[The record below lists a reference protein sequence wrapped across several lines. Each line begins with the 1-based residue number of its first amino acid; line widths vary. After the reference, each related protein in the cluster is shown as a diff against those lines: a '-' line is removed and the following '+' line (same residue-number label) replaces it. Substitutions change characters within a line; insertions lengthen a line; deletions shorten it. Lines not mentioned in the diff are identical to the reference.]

1 MAEEL
6 CTGWFRIV
14 VGSLEVEE
22 CKSAIMMEGLKKRTR
37 KAFGIRK
44 KEKGDKDNDSTGSPD
59 RDGGSQKKANG
70 AAVNGFSG
78 EIDWDRYNTPT
89 VDDEGYSLRPDEEEG
104 PGSAGPKPPKEHF
117 FSSSES
123 EGEEDHRKKFKI
135 KIKPLPSES
144 ANCLAPSVDELKASI
159 GNIALSPSPLRSSPR
174 RSPGLM
180 NKDCSEEIQVARPR
194 RSAPIAAPTLA
205 APVLQA
211 PRSKKSP
218 AVPLPEKEPAPGPAP
233 VPEDATALF
242 GPPLETAFREQKT
255 EVGIS
260 EQVVCDVWGAPLPE
274 SESLSPDFSFTRT
287 FSTGTPPPL
296 LPKNV
301 PTSPPPTSSPSADAA
316 ELSVSTEGSERKTS
330 IPNLDNIFGPAEP
343 SAFGEESADKWVC
356 FSEELAASER
366 PPPPKDPAPPLSTS
380 PAPPE
385 DPPASPVPTS
395 PLPSEDPSPS
405 LPPLPTSPPPQE
417 EPFSSL
423 PTSETPTEEP
433 ALRLPTV
440 PPVPKDP
447 TPPPTPLPPKDH
459 TPHPTP
465 LPTIVPPLDP
475 PPSIAPVP
483 PIPSPPSVAPV
494 PPAVPSPP
502 KARTPVSPTSPPGHA
517 IVDEP
522 SRTIAPPLVFVEEE
536 RKNPEGA
543 APPVPPAP
551 SNEGLVETA
560 ASPKAVGQVSRAA
573 PPPPPP
579 PTYRAVVSS
588 PGPTTEGMG
597 SGASSPARPATPS
610 APSAVFSSPTPPPPP
625 PRPTSRPK
633 LPPGKPSKGDMSR
646 PFSPPGSH
654 SSSPPSIAPVALAR
668 AESTSSISSN
678 NSLSAAT
685 TPTVGKNLT
694 LSVSEDDAFVDK
706 LPTFGRPFDSLAEND
721 QPSLVWFDRGKFYLT
736 FEGCSRG
743 PSPLTMGAQDTL
755 PVAAAFTETVN
766 AFFKGANPNK
776 CVVKITGEMVLSF
789 PAGITR
795 HFANNPSPAV
805 LTFSITHYSWLEH
818 VLPNP
823 QLLCC
828 DTATTPN
835 PDCKTFWVN
844 MPNLMT
850 HLKKVAEQKPQ
861 ATYYNVDML
870 KYQVSAQGLTSTPL
884 NLAASWRC
892 EPTSTDLRIDYK
904 YNGGSMT
911 TPVALNNVQ
920 FLIPVDGG
928 VTKLLAVLPPAAWN
942 AEQQRI
948 LWKIPD
954 ISQKSENGGIGSLLA
969 RFQLSEG
976 PSKPSPLA
984 VQFTSEGSTL
994 SGCDIELAGPG
1005 YRFSLIKKRFAAG
1018 KYLADN

>member
-1 MAEEL
+1 ML
-6 CTGWFRIV
+6 C
-14 VGSLEVEE
+14 
-22 CKSAIMMEGLKKRTR
+22 
-37 KAFGIRK
+37 
-44 KEKGDKDNDSTGSPD
+44 
-59 RDGGSQKKANG
+59 
-70 AAVNGFSG
+70 
-78 EIDWDRYNTPT
+78 
-89 VDDEGYSLRPDEEEG
+89 
-104 PGSAGPKPPKEHF
+104 
-117 FSSSES
+117 
-123 EGEEDHRKKFKI
+123 
-135 KIKPLPSES
+135 PL
-144 ANCLAPSVDELKASI
+144 SVL
-159 GNIALSPSPLRSSPR
+159 N
-174 RSPGLM
+174 
-180 NKDCSEEIQVARPR
+180 V
-194 RSAPIAAPTLA
+194 
-205 APVLQA
+205 
-211 PRSKKSP
+211 
-218 AVPLPEKEPAPGPAP
+218 
-233 VPEDATALF
+233 
-242 GPPLETAFREQKT
+242 
-255 EVGIS
+255 VGIS
-260 EQVVCDVWGAPLPE
+260 ERVACDVWGAPLPE

-287 FSTGTPPPL
+287 FPKGTPPPL
-296 LPKNV
+296 PPKNV
-301 PTSPPPTSSPSADAA
+301 PTSPPPTSSPSAAA
-316 ELSVSTEGSERKTS
+316 EVSVSTEGSGRKTS

-356 FSEELAASER
+356 FSEESAASER
-366 PPPPKDPAPPLSTS
+366 PPLPKDPAQPLPTS
-380 PAPPE
+380 PPPPE
-385 DPPASPVPTS
+385 DPPAPPVPTS
-395 PLPSEDPSPS
+395 PLPSEHSSPF

-417 EPFSSL
+417 KPVSSL
-423 PTSETPTEEP
+423 PTSEPPTEEP
-433 ALRLPTV
+433 ALPLPTV
-440 PPVPKDP
+440 PVPPMPKDP
-447 TPPPTPLPPKDH
+447 THQPTPLPPKDP
-459 TPHPTP
+459 TLPPTP
-465 LPTIVPPLDP
+465 PPTIVPPLDSA
-475 PPSIAPVP
+475 PSITPVP
-483 PIPSPPSVAPV
+483 PVPSPPSVAPV

-502 KARTPVSPTSPPGHA
+502 KARTPVSPTSPPGPA
-517 IVDEP
+517 VVDEP
-522 SRTIAPPLVFVEEE
+522 SRTIPPPLVFVEEE
-536 RKNPEGA
+536 RKSPEAA

-551 SNEGLVETA
+551 SKEGLIETA
-560 ASPKAVGQVSRAA
+560 TSPKDVGQVSRAA

-588 PGPTTEGMG
+588 PGPTTGGMG

-625 PRPTSRPK
+625 PRPSSRPK

-646 PFSPPGSH
+646 PFSPPVSH
-654 SSSPPSIAPVALAR
+654 SSSPPSIATLAR

-685 TPTVGKNLT
+685 TPTVGKDLT
-694 LSVSEDDAFVDK
+694 LSVS
-706 LPTFGRPFDSLAEND
+706 
-721 QPSLVWFDRGKFYLT
+721 
-736 FEGCSRG
+736 GCSRG
-743 PSPLTMGAQDTL
+743 PSPLTMGTQDTL

-904 YNGGSMT
+904 YNGGAMT

-928 VTKLLAVLPPAAWN
+928 VTKLQAVLPPAAWN

>member
-14 VGSLEVEE
+14 AGSLEIEE

-59 RDGGSQKKANG
+59 REGGSQKKANG

-104 PGSAGPKPPKEHF
+104 PGSAGSKPAKEHF

-135 KIKPLPSES
+135 KIKPLPTES

-159 GNIALSPSPLRSSPR
+159 GNIALSPSPL
-174 RSPGLM
+174 GLM
-180 NKDCSEEIQVARPR
+180 TKDSGEEIQVARPR
-194 RSAPIAAPTLA
+194 RPAPIEVPTLA
-205 APVLQA
+205 APALQG
-211 PRSKKSP
+211 PRSKRAP
-218 AVPLPEKEPAPGPAP
+218 AVPVPEKKAAPVPEKKAAPVPEKKAAP
-233 VPEDATALF
+233 VPEDTTALF
-242 GPPLETAFREQKT
+242 GPPLETAFGEQKT
-255 EVGIS
+255 E
-260 EQVVCDVWGAPLPE
+260 A
-274 SESLSPDFSFTRT
+274 
-287 FSTGTPPPL
+287 PPPL
-296 LPKNV
+296 PPKNV
-301 PTSPPPTSSPSADAA
+301 PTSPPLTGSPSADAA
-316 ELSVSTEGSERKTS
+316 GLSIKAEGSGRKTS
-330 IPNLDNIFGPAEP
+330 VPNLDNIFGPAEP
-343 SAFGEESADKWVC
+343 PAFGEESADKWIC
-356 FSEELAASER
+356 FSEEESATSEK
-366 PPPPKDPAPPLSTS
+366 PPPPTS
-380 PAPPE
+380 PPPPE
-385 DPPASPVPTS
+385 DPPAPPVPTS
-395 PLPSEDPSPS
+395 PLPLDDPAPAPS
-405 LPPLPTSPPPQE
+405 LSPLPTSPPPTE
-417 EPFSSL
+417 KPVSPL
-423 PTSETPTEEP
+423 PTSPPPTDEP
-433 ALRLPTV
+433 VPPLPTV
-440 PPVPKDP
+440 PPTPKDPTPPPSPLPPKDP
-447 TPPPTPLPPKDH
+447 TPPPTP
-459 TPHPTP
+459 TPTVVPT
-465 LPTIVPPLDP
+465 LDLTS
-475 PPSIAPVP
+475 SIAPAPLVT
-483 PIPSPPSVAPV
+483 SPTSVAPV
-494 PPAVPSPP
+494 PSAVPSSP
-502 KARTPVSPTSPPGHA
+502 KASTPVSPTSPPA
-517 IVDEP
+517 PVEAP
-522 SRTIAPPLVFVEEE
+522 SRTIPRPLVLAAEE
-536 RKNPEGA
+536 RRSPEA
-543 APPVPPAP
+543 AALPVPPAP
-551 SNEGLVETA
+551 PKEDLSETTTTL
-560 ASPKAVGQVSRAA
+560 SPKDAGQVSRVA

-588 PGPTTEGMG
+588 PGPTTGGTG

-610 APSAVFSSPTPPPPP
+610 APSAVVSSPTPPPPP
-625 PRPTSRPK
+625 PRPSSRPK
-633 LPPGKPSKGDMSR
+633 LPPGKPSMGDVSR
-646 PFSPPGSH
+646 PFSPPVSH
-654 SSSPPSIAPVALAR
+654 SSSPPPVAPLAR

-685 TPTVGKNLT
+685 TPTVGKDLT
-694 LSVSEDDAFVDK
+694 VSVS
-706 LPTFGRPFDSLAEND
+706 END
-721 QPSLVWFDRGKFYLT
+721 QPSLVWFDRGRFYLT

-766 AFFKGANPNK
+766 AFFKGADPNK

-805 LTFSITHYSWLEH
+805 LTFSITNYSRLEH

-828 DTATTPN
+828 DTVTTPN
-835 PDCKTFWVN
+835 PDCKNFWVN

-850 HLKKVAEQKPQ
+850 HLKRVAEQKPQ

-870 KYQVSAQGLTSTPL
+870 KYQVSAQGLVSTPL

-892 EPTSTDLRIDYK
+892 VPTSTDLRIDYK
-904 YNGGSMT
+904 YNGRAMT

-920 FLIPVDGG
+920 FLIHVDGG
-928 VTKLLAVLPPAAWN
+928 VTKLQAVLPPAAWN

-954 ISQKSENGGIGSLLA
+954 ISQKSENGGVGSLLA

-976 PSKPSPLA
+976 PSKPSSLA

-1005 YRFSLIKKRFAAG
+1005 YRFSLVKKRFAAG

>member
-1 MAEEL
+1 MTFSIETIAVL
-6 CTGWFRIV
+6 N
-14 VGSLEVEE
+14 
-22 CKSAIMMEGLKKRTR
+22 
-37 KAFGIRK
+37 
-44 KEKGDKDNDSTGSPD
+44 GDP
-59 RDGGSQKKANG
+59 
-70 AAVNGFSG
+70 
-78 EIDWDRYNTPT
+78 P
-89 VDDEGYSLRPDEEEG
+89 
-104 PGSAGPKPPKEHF
+104 GPKPPKEHF

-159 GNIALSPSPLRSSPR
+159 GNIALSPSPLR

-694 LSVSEDDAFVDK
+694 LSVS
-706 LPTFGRPFDSLAEND
+706 
-721 QPSLVWFDRGKFYLT
+721 
-736 FEGCSRG
+736 GCSRG

>member
-1 MAEEL
+1 MTFSIETIAVL
-6 CTGWFRIV
+6 N
-14 VGSLEVEE
+14 
-22 CKSAIMMEGLKKRTR
+22 
-37 KAFGIRK
+37 
-44 KEKGDKDNDSTGSPD
+44 GDP
-59 RDGGSQKKANG
+59 
-70 AAVNGFSG
+70 
-78 EIDWDRYNTPT
+78 P
-89 VDDEGYSLRPDEEEG
+89 
-104 PGSAGPKPPKEHF
+104 GPKPPKEHF

-159 GNIALSPSPLRSSPR
+159 GNIALSPSPLR

-685 TPTVGKNLT
+685 TPTV
-694 LSVSEDDAFVDK
+694 
-706 LPTFGRPFDSLAEND
+706 END

-1005 YRFSLIKKRFAAG
+1005 YRFSLIKKRFAAA
-1018 KYLADN
+1018 KHSDCLLPEDEK

>member
-14 VGSLEVEE
+14 AGSLEIEE

-59 RDGGSQKKANG
+59 REGGSQKKANG

-104 PGSAGPKPPKEHF
+104 PGSAGSKPAKEHF

-135 KIKPLPSES
+135 KIKPLPTES

-159 GNIALSPSPLRSSPR
+159 GNIALSPSPL
-174 RSPGLM
+174 GLM
-180 NKDCSEEIQVARPR
+180 TKDSGEEIQVARPR
-194 RSAPIAAPTLA
+194 RPAPIEVPTLA
-205 APVLQA
+205 APALQG
-211 PRSKKSP
+211 PRSKRAP
-218 AVPLPEKEPAPGPAP
+218 AVPVPEKKAAPVPEKKAAPVPEKKAAP
-233 VPEDATALF
+233 VPEDTTALF
-242 GPPLETAFREQKT
+242 GPPLETAFGEQKT

-260 EQVVCDVWGAPLPE
+260 EPVVCGVWGAPLPE
-274 SESLSPDFSFTRT
+274 SESLSPDFSFTRP
-287 FSTGTPPPL
+287 FPTGTPPPL
-296 LPKNV
+296 PPKNV
-301 PTSPPPTSSPSADAA
+301 PTSPPLTGSPSADAA
-316 ELSVSTEGSERKTS
+316 GLSIKAEGSGRKTS
-330 IPNLDNIFGPAEP
+330 VPNLDNIFGPAEP
-343 SAFGEESADKWVC
+343 PAFGEESADKWIC
-356 FSEELAASER
+356 FSEEESATSEK
-366 PPPPKDPAPPLSTS
+366 PPPPTS
-380 PAPPE
+380 PPPPE
-385 DPPASPVPTS
+385 DPPAPPVPTS
-395 PLPSEDPSPS
+395 PLPLDDPAPAPS
-405 LPPLPTSPPPQE
+405 LSPLPTSPPPTE
-417 EPFSSL
+417 KPVSPL
-423 PTSETPTEEP
+423 PTSPPPTDEP
-433 ALRLPTV
+433 VPPLPTV
-440 PPVPKDP
+440 PPTPKDPTPPPSPLPPKDP
-447 TPPPTPLPPKDH
+447 TPPPTP
-459 TPHPTP
+459 TPTVVPT
-465 LPTIVPPLDP
+465 LDLTS
-475 PPSIAPVP
+475 SIAPAPLVT
-483 PIPSPPSVAPV
+483 SPTSVAPV
-494 PPAVPSPP
+494 PSAVPSSP
-502 KARTPVSPTSPPGHA
+502 KASTPVSPTSPPA
-517 IVDEP
+517 PVEAP
-522 SRTIAPPLVFVEEE
+522 SRTIPRPLVLAAEE
-536 RKNPEGA
+536 RRSPEA
-543 APPVPPAP
+543 AALPVPPAP
-551 SNEGLVETA
+551 PKEDLSETTTTL
-560 ASPKAVGQVSRAA
+560 SPKDAGQVSRVA

-588 PGPTTEGMG
+588 PGPTTGGTG

-610 APSAVFSSPTPPPPP
+610 APSAVVSSPTPPPPP
-625 PRPTSRPK
+625 PRPSSRPK
-633 LPPGKPSKGDMSR
+633 LPPGKPSMGDVSR
-646 PFSPPGSH
+646 PFSPPVSH
-654 SSSPPSIAPVALAR
+654 SSSPPPVAPLAR

-685 TPTVGKNLT
+685 TPTV
-694 LSVSEDDAFVDK
+694 
-706 LPTFGRPFDSLAEND
+706 
-721 QPSLVWFDRGKFYLT
+721 
-736 FEGCSRG
+736 GCSRG

-766 AFFKGANPNK
+766 AFFKGADPNK

-805 LTFSITHYSWLEH
+805 LTFSITNYSRLEH

-828 DTATTPN
+828 DTVTTPN
-835 PDCKTFWVN
+835 PDCKNFWVN

-850 HLKKVAEQKPQ
+850 HLKRVAEQKPQ

-870 KYQVSAQGLTSTPL
+870 KYQVSAQGLVSTPL

-892 EPTSTDLRIDYK
+892 VPTSTDLRIDYK
-904 YNGGSMT
+904 YNGRAMT

-920 FLIPVDGG
+920 FLIHVDGG
-928 VTKLLAVLPPAAWN
+928 VTKLQAVLPPAAWN

-954 ISQKSENGGIGSLLA
+954 ISQKSENGGVGSLLA

-976 PSKPSPLA
+976 PSKPSSLA

-1005 YRFSLIKKRFAAG
+1005 YRFSLVKKRFAAG